1 MVRETNRIRGNRGR
15 NKILEEEKEEKR
27 KEIKKAGEMQ
37 AGEGKGEI
45 WWGDKNCG

>member
-27 KEIKKAGEMQ
+27 KEIKKR
-37 AGEGKGEI
+37 GKCRREKEKKGI
-45 WWGDKNCG
+45 KRA